1 MSMVETQE
9 RHLVTIAPETA
20 LTVFTTEGAIDPLLE
35 HVRREIDAFVPN
47 VTTAKGR
54 AEIKSMARRVAD
66 SKVYLESVGK
76 KLADEQKEIPKKI
89 DAARKR
95 IRDTLDKW
103 RDEVRAPV
111 SEWEDAEEAR
121 IKRHNDAIGH
131 INFLTCP
138 TNDIGQPYNARTLRE
153 CLAWVEAVEIGP
165 HCEEFE
171 AEYARMKDGSIK
183 QLKETIATREKYEAE
198 QVELARLR
206 KEAEARAE
214 RDRIAAIERAAAEK
228 ARAEAESAAKAER
241 EAAERRE
248 LDLKLAAE
256 RAERE
261 AKEREGRIIREA
273 EEARQREALAAAREK
288 LDSERRELELRR
300 AKEDAERAAA
310 ETEARVK
317 REAELVKAREE
328 AETRKRE
335 EDKAHRAKVNNAA
348 MAALV
353 QGGLSEGAAKTAVT
367 LNAKREVPGVTIS
380 Y

>member
-1 MSMVETQE
+1 MSIDVAEPKAKD
-9 RHLVTIAPETA
+9 LVTIAPGTA
-20 LTVFTTEGAIDPLLE
+20 LTVFTIEGAIDPLLD

-47 VTTAKGR
+47 VATAKGR
-54 AEIKSMARRVAD
+54 AEIKSMARRVAE

-111 SEWEDAEEAR
+111 TEWEDAEEAR

-131 INFLTCP
+131 MNILTCP
-138 TNDIGQPYNARTLRE
+138 TNDIGQPYSAETLRE
-153 CLAWVEAVEIGP
+153 CLAWVESVEIGP

-183 QLKETIATREKYEAE
+183 KLKETIAAREKYEAE

-206 KEAEARAE
+206 KEADARAE

-228 ARAEAESAAKAER
+228 ARAEAEVAAKAER

-248 LDLKLAAE
+248 LELQRAKEAADRRAAE
-256 RAERE
+256 TEDRMKREAEQ
-261 AKEREGRIIREA
+261 AKEREE
-273 EEARQREALAAAREK
+273 AAARAREADIEHHRSINREAMTALVTGG
-288 LDSERRELELRR
+288 LDEAYAILAVSLI
-300 AKEDAERAAA
+300 AERKIPHVSIA
-310 ETEARVK
+310 
-317 REAELVKAREE
+317 
-328 AETRKRE
+328 
-335 EDKAHRAKVNNAA
+335 
-348 MAALV
+348 
-353 QGGLSEGAAKTAVT
+353 
-367 LNAKREVPGVTIS
+367 